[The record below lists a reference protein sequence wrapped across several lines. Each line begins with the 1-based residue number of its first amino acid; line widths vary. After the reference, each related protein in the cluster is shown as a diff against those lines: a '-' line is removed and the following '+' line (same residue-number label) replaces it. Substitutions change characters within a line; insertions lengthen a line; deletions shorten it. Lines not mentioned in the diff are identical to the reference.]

1 MPTAGIVRPARL
13 LKAKWD
19 TLEPFARRHNSTG
32 WSFRCQ
38 FQSAVALSRWEWF
51 SGLGLDVGLHKF
63 APRNGC
69 MGWCCKEIGVK
80 SHTCILFRTFPCEIR
95 VRRFSQSRSKQGGAM
110 VKYHFQTNDEKRTP
124 LSLPRHLSFAASAA
138 VVCCEC
144 DSSSDR
150 MSVMDGG
157 PKRRA
162 TTNAPTQTTPPKS
175 ILSQQAGA
183 WRVGYDGFLCV
194 RF

>member
-1 MPTAGIVRPARL
+1 
-13 LKAKWD
+13 
-19 TLEPFARRHNSTG
+19 
-32 WSFRCQ
+32 
-38 FQSAVALSRWEWF
+38 
-51 SGLGLDVGLHKF
+51 
-63 APRNGC
+63 
-69 MGWCCKEIGVK
+69 
-80 SHTCILFRTFPCEIR
+80 
-95 VRRFSQSRSKQGGAM
+95 M

-124 LSLPRHLSFAASAA
+124 LSLPGHLSFAAAAA

-150 MSVMDGG
+150 TLVMDGG